1 MSKKSLKSHLFYF
14 AACICA
20 LAMGL
25 QGRAVPLAPAP
36 APKRATVSLISD
48 SLFQRMKAGGSW
60 KAATPAA
67 LRAEL
72 RHLRLYYVDAEGRTR
87 QGEMIVNRLI
97 AGDVAEIFDSL
108 YRANYPIA
116 RIALIDEFGAD
127 DDRSMAANN
136 TSAFN
141 YRTMTGSSTGRVSVH
156 GRGLAI
162 DLNPL
167 WNPYVKGAV
176 VKPKGALRTPQ
187 ITHSDLAY
195 RLFRAHGFTWGGDWR
210 SLKDYQHFEKTHFG
224 PSR

>member
-14 AACICA
+14 VTCICA
-20 LAMGL
+20 LATHL
-25 QGRAVPLAPAP
+25 PVRAVPLSPAP
-36 APKRATVSLISD
+36 APKHATISLISD

-141 YRTMTGSSTGRVSVH
+141 YRTITGSSTGRISLH
-156 GRGLAI
+156 GQGLAI

-176 VKPKGALRTPQ
+176 VKPEGARRTPQ

>member
-14 AACICA
+14 AARICA

-25 QGRAVPLAPAP
+25 QGRAVALAPAP

-176 VKPKGALRTPQ
+176 VKPKGARRTPQ

>member
-176 VKPKGALRTPQ
+176 VKPKGARRTPQ